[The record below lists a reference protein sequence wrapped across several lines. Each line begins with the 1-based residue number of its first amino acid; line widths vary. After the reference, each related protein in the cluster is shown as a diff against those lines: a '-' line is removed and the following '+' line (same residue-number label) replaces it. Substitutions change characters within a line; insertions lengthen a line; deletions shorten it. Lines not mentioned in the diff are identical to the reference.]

1 MSTSLF
7 NRPVILT
14 SNTDNTKHLGARPDG
29 SIYVHTNKLAFE
41 TWTIQDAG
49 DGEVFLVSCHQ
60 THLGSHAGGTVYAH
74 TNRLAWERWRIEPA
88 PEGRVL
94 LTSVA
99 HGLHL
104 GVRPDGSVYTH
115 ANTLDWEQWTISPL
129 SPIARYTYTSGGY
142 RVWTD
147 LHSGGNQDVSFFAPY
162 TAGPFRKI
170 GEHVQR
176 SHDIAMHQ
184 AVMVLDAQPGILA
197 PPLDYECVW
206 TDKGSG
212 AMFNG
217 SVWRPI
223 PPPGYVALGHVVGG
237 DKGDGY
243 TGPERPL
250 TALVDI
256 YNGGEHANT
265 IQLLHSAISKA
276 GWNKPGLDRIWCVRR
291 DLVTE
296 GDVEFIY
303 EDRGSGAHSDL
314 SCWRV
319 KARAGQENQVIVP
332 NTFVGVSGYDRPD
345 FPVYVLCRR
354 PDIIAV

>member
-1 MSTSLF
+1 M
-7 NRPVILT
+7 
-14 SNTDNTKHLGARPDG
+14 
-29 SIYVHTNKLAFE
+29 
-41 TWTIQDAG
+41 
-49 DGEVFLVSCHQ
+49 
-60 THLGSHAGGTVYAH
+60 H

-129 SPIARYTYTSGGY
+129 SPIVRYTYTSGGY

-184 AVMVLDAQPGILA
+184 AVMVVDAQPGILA

-223 PPPGYVALGHVVGG
+223 PRPGTSRSATSSAATRATATPDRSGRSPRSSISTTAASMPTPFSSSTPPS
-237 DKGDGY
+237 
-243 TGPERPL
+243 PR
-250 TALVDI
+250 
-256 YNGGEHANT
+256 
-265 IQLLHSAISKA
+265 
-276 GWNKPGLDRIWCVRR
+276 
-291 DLVTE
+291 
-296 GDVEFIY
+296 
-303 EDRGSGAHSDL
+303 
-314 SCWRV
+314 
-319 KARAGQENQVIVP
+319 RAGTSRASTES
-332 NTFVGVSGYDRPD
+332 GVSD
-345 FPVYVLCRR
+345 
-354 PDIIAV
+354 ATS

>member
-1 MSTSLF
+1 MGSTSG
-7 NRPVILT
+7 PVPT
-14 SNTDNTKHLGARPDG
+14 VPFTPTPTRSTGSNGRSPRFPRSCDTPIRAAATG
-29 SIYVHTNKLAFE
+29 S
-41 TWTIQDAG
+41 G
-49 DGEVFLVSCHQ
+49 
-60 THLGSHAGGTVYAH
+60 
-74 TNRLAWERWRIEPA
+74 P
-88 PEGRVL
+88 
-94 LTSVA
+94 
-99 HGLHL
+99 
-104 GVRPDGSVYTH
+104 
-115 ANTLDWEQWTISPL
+115 ISTAAV
-129 SPIARYTYTSGGY
+129 IRTF
-142 RVWTD
+142 
-147 LHSGGNQDVSFFAPY
+147 SFFAPY

-250 TALVDI
+250 AALVDI
-256 YNGGEHANT
+256 YSGGEHANT

-319 KARAGQENQVIVP
+319 KARAGEENQVIVP
-332 NTFVGVSGYDRPD
+332 NTFVGVPGYHRPD

-354 PDIIAV
+354 PDIVAA